1 MGYKIIGVDNSA
13 IKTLGY
19 AHKGAAC
26 PTFLIHELAD
36 LAEDTTI
43 RDCEAGFYVVA
54 GDMSVGSKDPDSGKW
69 ILPAATPILITRQP
83 GDVNTQAGEIT
94 EALSV
99 EAYAQDSTAE
109 YTPTYQWYSNNA
121 KDYTSPTSLTG
132 ETNASFEIP
141 TAAAAGT
148 YYYYCEITAN
158 SKTLNSAIATV
169 VVASA
174 E

>member
-1 MGYKIIGVDNSA
+1 MGYKVIGVDNSA
-13 IKTLGY
+13 INTLGY

-36 LAEDTTI
+36 LAADELI
-43 RDCEAGFYVVA
+43 RDCEAGFYVLA
-54 GDMSVGSKDPDSGKW
+54 GDMSVGSKDPDTGKW

-83 GDVNTQAGEIT
+83 GDVNTTEGEIT

-99 EAYAQDSTAE
+99 EAYAQDSSAE
-109 YTPTYQWYSNNA
+109 YTPTYQWYSNDSE
-121 KDYTSPTSLTG
+121 DYTTPTELTG
-132 ETNASFEIP
+132 VTTATYAIPAET
-141 TAAAAGT
+141 AAGT
-148 YYYYCEITAN
+148 YYYYCAITAN
-158 SKTLNSAIATV
+158 GKTLNSAIATV